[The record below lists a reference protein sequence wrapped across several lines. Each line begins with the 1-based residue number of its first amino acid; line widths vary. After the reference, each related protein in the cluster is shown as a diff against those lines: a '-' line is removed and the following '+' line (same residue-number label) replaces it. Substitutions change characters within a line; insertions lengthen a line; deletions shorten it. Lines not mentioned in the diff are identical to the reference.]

1 MVKKETRK
9 ISVDR
14 KPKNKKI
21 KKVVLIAV
29 EGNNKTEKL
38 YFKHFDDGKKSYV
51 IKIAQGNYTDPL
63 NLISSLANEIKKMGL
78 DLKSGDKAYCVFD
91 VDINNSK
98 DVVMDRARK
107 VAYKHG
113 IELITSAPCFEIWF
127 LLHFHYTTSY
137 LDNREV
143 VKKLKEF
150 YVKYKKNTDIFPIIL
165 EYLANAISNAKK
177 LEAYQLKNAKVIG
190 SVSCNP
196 NTEVYKIIEYL
207 QNWSIAKVNSRLNN

>member
-1 MVKKETRK
+1 MVKRETRK
-9 ISVDR
+9 ISADR

-63 NLISSLANEIKKMGL
+63 NLISSLAN
-78 DLKSGDKAYCVFD
+78 
-91 VDINNSK
+91 
-98 DVVMDRARK
+98 
-107 VAYKHG
+107 
-113 IELITSAPCFEIWF
+113 
-127 LLHFHYTTSY
+127 
-137 LDNREV
+137 
-143 VKKLKEF
+143 
-150 YVKYKKNTDIFPIIL
+150 
-165 EYLANAISNAKK
+165 AISNAKK
-177 LEAYQLKNAKVIG
+177 LEAYQVKNAKVIG

-207 QNWSIAKVNSRLNN
+207 QNLTV